1 MSKSDNGS
9 GGRKTLV
16 EQGTHFKGSFT
27 SSCPVEVKGI
37 VEGDVQAPALTVSAE
52 GAVKGKVRVTDLR
65 SDGELAGEF
74 DAEVVRLAGTVR
86 DNTVIRAKSLEV
98 KLAPE
103 RGRMQVIFGE
113 CELEVG
119 DPARAEQA
127 KEAPTERGKEAS
139 AEGGAVALE
148 TGAAAAPA
156 APAAPEVV
164 TAAEPR
170 DRRRSRNEPAGSTLP
185 PPVGEP

>member
-1 MSKSDNGS
+1 MSNSDSGS
-9 GGRKTLV
+9 GGKKTLV
-16 EQGTHFKGSFT
+16 EQGTHFKGSFS
-27 SSCPVEVKGI
+27 SSCPVEVRGV

-86 DNTVIRAKSLEV
+86 DNTVIRAKTLEV

-113 CELEVG
+113 CDLEVG
-119 DPARAEQA
+119 DLARV
-127 KEAPTERGKEAS
+127 ERGKAPPAEEAPVVV
-139 AEGGAVALE
+139 E
-148 TGAAAAPA
+148 AAPK
-156 APAAPEVV
+156 
-164 TAAEPR
+164 AEPR
-170 DRRRSRNEPAGSTLP
+170 ERKRSKNEPPNSAFP
-185 PPVGEP
+185 PPMSDP

>member
-1 MSKSDNGS
+1 MSNSDSGS
-9 GGRKTLV
+9 GGKKTLV
-16 EQGTHFKGSFT
+16 EQGTHFKGSFS
-27 SSCPVEVKGI
+27 SSCPVEVRGV

-52 GAVKGKVRVTDLR
+52 GAVKGKVRVSDLR

-74 DAEVVRLAGTVR
+74 DADVVRLAGTVR

-119 DPARAEQA
+119 DPAHA
-127 KEAPTERGKEAS
+127 ERGKAAPADEA
-139 AEGGAVALE
+139 V
-148 TGAAAAPA
+148 AAAPP
-156 APAAPEVV
+156 PAAPE
-164 TAAEPR
+164 PR
-170 DRRRSRNEPAGSTLP
+170 ERKRSKNERSNSTFP
-185 PPVGEP
+185 PPPMGDS